1 VPDFAAA
8 LTPPTA
14 AVDVATGLVL
24 AAAGVVALRR
34 GRGPLLL
41 VAGVAWLAGD
51 VWSELAY
58 AHRGPL
64 VHLLLGRSA
73 ITALAYADG
82 LIPSVASAPWPTI
95 ALAAAIVLT
104 AARRRRPGALAGA
117 VAVSGALVCAAVGE
131 ITDLET
137 GALGAWWYDVAV
149 AGVAVVYALSPRSRA
164 AASVA
169 ADLVVDLGAEPRALR
184 AALARAIGD
193 PTLDV
198 AYRAGGGWVDETGR
212 VIELPAAG
220 SGRTVR
226 VIDDRAALVHDPAA
240 LRDAELAES
249 VDAALRLAVAN
260 VRLQADVSE
269 RVREVEQSRRRL
281 VEAGDAERRRVRE
294 QIETGAERQ
303 LAAADAA
310 LAPAPDAGALRAD
323 LGAARDY
330 LVLFAEGVHPPAL
343 GEQGVAGALR
353 ELVSHAAAPV
363 ALEATPERF
372 DGPVET
378 AAFFVCSE
386 ALANAAKYAPGA
398 RVRIVVS
405 ALPGALQVLVEDD
418 GPGGADPR
426 RGSGLRGLA
435 DRVEALGGRLEVDS
449 RPGAGTRLTALL
461 PLAGPPPAPAEP
473 ALVGSVA

>member
-1 VPDFAAA
+1 VPDLVAA

-64 VHLLLGRSA
+64 VHLLLGRSPV
-73 ITALAYADG
+73 TAVAYADG
-82 LIPSVASAPWPTI
+82 LVPSVASAPWPTI
-95 ALAAAIVLT
+95 VLAAVVVLA
-104 AARRRRPGALAGA
+104 AARRRRPAALAGA
-117 VAVSGALVCAAVGE
+117 LAVAGALVFAAVGE
-131 ITDLET
+131 LADLDT
-137 GALGAWWYDVAV
+137 SALGAWWYDVAV
-149 AGVAVVYALSPRSRA
+149 AGVAVAYALSAGPRA

-198 AYRAGGGWVDETGR
+198 AYRAGGDWVDETGR
-212 VIELPAAG
+212 AIELPAAG
-220 SGRTVR
+220 SGRAVR
-226 VIDDRAALVHDPAA
+226 VIDDLAALVHDPAA

-294 QIETGAERQ
+294 RIETGAERQ

-310 LAPAPDAGALRAD
+310 LARAPDGGALRAD
-323 LGAARDY
+323 LGAAHAY
-330 LVLFAEGVHPPAL
+330 LVRFAEGVHPPVLA
-343 GEQGVAGALR
+343 ERGVAGALR

-363 ALEATPERF
+363 ELEATPERF
-372 DGPVET
+372 DGAVET
-378 AAFFVCSE
+378 AVFFVCSE

-398 RVRIVVS
+398 RVRIAVS
-405 ALPGALQVLVEDD
+405 ALPGELRAVVEDD

-461 PLAGPPPAPAEP
+461 PLAGPPPAPAER
-473 ALVGSVA
+473 ALAGSAA